1 MEESKDNVFSWLK
14 TIATEIWLVVLILV
28 MFILLTVKVDI
39 ETKYFTLDNTNLLER
54 IKGESEDEQD

>member
-54 IKGESEDEQD
+54 IKGESEDGQD